1 MTNFPCKKKIVN
13 LENAEVVLYD
23 LSLGFLID
31 CEAGNVDESFFNVLK
46 DASSLSEDEIK
57 KLRKGEAEH
66 LVKEVMSLTYG
77 IKEEGDES
85 KEGDKKK

>member
-31 CEAGNVDESFFNVLK
+31 CEAGSVDESFFNVLK
-46 DASSLSEDEIK
+46 DASSMAEDDIK
-57 KLRKGEAEH
+57 KLRKSEAEY
-66 LVKEVMSLTYG
+66 LVKEVMALTYG
-77 IKEEGDES
+77 IKEDGEES